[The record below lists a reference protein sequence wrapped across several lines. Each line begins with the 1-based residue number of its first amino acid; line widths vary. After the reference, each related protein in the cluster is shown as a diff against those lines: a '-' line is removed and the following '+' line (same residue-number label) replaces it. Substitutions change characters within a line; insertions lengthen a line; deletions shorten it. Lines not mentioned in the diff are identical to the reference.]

1 MRKTALLVP
10 SLAAVLAACATTS
23 EQGTLAELEQV
34 PADVDEVYLEDSLE
48 LAAQS
53 YRRYLEETS
62 ESALTPEA
70 LRRLA
75 DLQIEQ
81 EYGFIGRGEIVEMA
95 APDTSSAVSQIG
107 NVQSASAPA
116 LPTESEREFER
127 RATAQ
132 GPRPTAYCQSV
143 KRHST
148 CREPTSRRSRPDR

>member
-1 MRKTALLVP
+1 MRRNAPLVP
-10 SLAAVLAACATTS
+10 LLAAGLAACATTS

-34 PADVDEVYLEDSLE
+34 PADLDEVYLEDSLE

-81 EYGFIGRGEIVEMA
+81 EYGFIGHGQVTEMA
-95 APDTSSAVSQIG
+95 APDASSSVSQIG
-107 NVQSASAPA
+107 VSRAAEGPA
-116 LPTESEREFER
+116 LPTESELEFE
-127 RATAQ
+127 
-132 GPRPTAYCQSV
+132 
-143 KRHST
+143 HSA
-148 CREPTSRRSRPDR
+148 